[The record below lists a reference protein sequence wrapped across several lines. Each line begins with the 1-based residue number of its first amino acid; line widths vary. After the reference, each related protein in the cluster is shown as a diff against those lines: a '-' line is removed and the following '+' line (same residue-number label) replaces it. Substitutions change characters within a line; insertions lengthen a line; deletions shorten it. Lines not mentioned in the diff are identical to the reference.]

1 VNQLATT
8 IQTLLGKDQSPV
20 YEPARPGDVRD
31 SLAAIERAQAEIGY
45 DPTVQLAEGLQ
56 KTVAWYTQQLQA
68 SG

>member
-8 IQTLLGKDQSPV
+8 IQTLLGKEQSPV
-20 YEPARPGDVRD
+20 YESARLGDVRD

-56 KTVAWYTQQLQA
+56 KTVVWYQALTQ
-68 SG
+68 S